1 MVSLG
6 GSPEGFWD
14 LCSGK
19 LISKVEN
26 HIIWLEP
33 FLKYNLGPFSWLY
46 ERSRPIVG
54 KIYGAAG
61 DPCSIPGLL
70 TLQIC

>member
-1 MVSLG
+1 M
-6 GSPEGFWD
+6 
-14 LCSGK
+14 
-19 LISKVEN
+19 EN

-61 DPCSIPGLL
+61 DLCSTPGLL
-70 TLQIC
+70 ALQICWMAF

>member
-1 MVSLG
+1 M
-6 GSPEGFWD
+6 
-14 LCSGK
+14 
-19 LISKVEN
+19 EN

-61 DPCSIPGLL
+61 DLCSTPGPVIW
-70 TLQIC
+70 QISWMASQ

>member
-1 MVSLG
+1 M
-6 GSPEGFWD
+6 
-14 LCSGK
+14 
-19 LISKVEN
+19 EN

-61 DPCSIPGLL
+61 DPCSTPGLL
-70 TLQIC
+70 TVQVW